1 MMKLIQ
7 KMMISCKVAADLIHK
22 KHNIG
27 LSRREKVSLRVH
39 NSMCSICKTFEKQ
52 IDQIDSA
59 IEEKFEQ
66 TQTPDTTQLKQ
77 DIKTKLDSL

>member
-39 NSMCSICKTFEKQ
+39 NSMCSVCKTFEKQ

-59 IEEKFEQ
+59 IQEKIKQ
-66 TQTPDTTQLKQ
+66 TQTPDTTELKQ
-77 DIKTKLDSL
+77 TIKTKLDTL

>member
-39 NSMCSICKTFEKQ
+39 NSMCSVCKTFEKQ

-59 IEEKFEQ
+59 IQEKIKQ
-66 TQTPDTTQLKQ
+66 TQTPDTTELKRT
-77 DIKTKLDSL
+77 IKTKLDTL

>member
-1 MMKLIQ
+1 
-7 KMMISCKVAADLIHK
+7 MMISCKVAADLIHK

-27 LSRREKVSLRVH
+27 LSRREKVSLRIH
-39 NSMCSICKTFEKQ
+39 NSMCSVCKTFEKQ

-59 IEEKFEQ
+59 IQEKIKQ

-77 DIKTKLDSL
+77 TIKTKLDTL